1 MSAAKETWRVEG
13 MTCASCA
20 AAAQNSLKRTEGVSS
35 AQVNYATGSVLVEYD
50 PSRTGFDSLN
60 AALKKTGYSLAKD
73 GYGEEKERIRLKS
86 LRNNMAAAIIFAIP
100 VFIYGMFFM
109 HAPYANLIMM
119 VLTLPVVAVF
129 GRQFFINAWKK
140 ALNLQSNMD
149 TLVAI
154 GTGSAFLFSTFNTLF
169 PGYLMERGL
178 EPHVYFEA
186 AAVIIA
192 LILLGRFLEE
202 RAKSKTSGS
211 IRKLMGLQVK
221 TARVIRSGREQNI
234 PVEQVQ
240 PGDEI
245 VVRPGEKVPV
255 DGVVLEGSSY
265 IDESM
270 ITGEPVPSLKQKGDK
285 VIGATINT
293 TGSFRFT
300 AEKVGS
306 ETMLS
311 RIIELVR
318 EAQGSKARI
327 QKVVDRIASIFV
339 PLVILIAI
347 ASFIIWFSFGPP
359 PAISYAIITSVT
371 VLIIAC
377 PCALGLATPTAIMV
391 GIGKGADNGILI
403 RDAQSLETAHK
414 LNAIVLDK
422 TGTITMGKPEVTNLF
437 TDPEYDSPDEALS
450 VLLGM
455 EQMSEHPLGRAV
467 AGYLEEKGYEK
478 KEITGF
484 NSITGKG
491 ITGKYAGSEWVAG
504 NRKLI
509 DEKGITVPVLF
520 EEKISTFEKESK
532 TVIYLARENRVLCV
546 TAIADRIRE
555 SSAKAVKQL
564 MEMGLEL
571 HMLTGDNEATA
582 SGIASQ
588 AGIKNYR
595 SGVLP
600 PDKLEYIKELQKE
613 GKVTAMVGDGIND
626 APALALADVGI
637 AVGSGTDI
645 AMESAGITLIKGDID
660 KIVTAIAL
668 SKQTVRTIHQNLFWA
683 FIYNLIGIPIAAGLL
698 YPFTGM
704 LLNPMIAGGAMAFSS
719 VSVVTNS
726 LRLRRKNIGKMKPS

>member
-1 MSAAKETWRVEG
+1 MADVKETWRVEG

-20 AAAQNSLKRTEGVSS
+20 TAAQKSLSRTEGVSN
-35 AQVNYATGSVLVEYD
+35 AQVNYATGSVLIEYD
-50 PSRTGFDSLN
+50 PSLTGYERLN
-60 AALKKTGYSLAKD
+60 SALKKTGYSLARD
-73 GYGEEKERIRLKS
+73 VYGEERERKRVVA
-86 LRNNMAAAIIFAIP
+86 LRNNTIAAILFAIP

-109 HAPYANLIMM
+109 HAPYADPIMM
-119 VLTLPVVAVF
+119 VLTLPIVAVF

-140 ALNLQSNMD
+140 ALSLQSNMD
-149 TLVAI
+149 SLVAI
-154 GTGSAFLFSTFNTLF
+154 GTGSAFLFSSFNTLF
-169 PGYLMERGL
+169 PGYLRERGL

-221 TARVIRSGREQNI
+221 TARVIRNGSEQNL
-234 PVEQVQ
+234 PVEQLV

-245 VVRPGEKVPV
+245 MVRPGEKVPV
-255 DGVVLEGSSY
+255 DGTVTDGSSY
-265 IDESM
+265 VDESM
-270 ITGEPVPSLKQKGDK
+270 ITGEPIPSPKQNGDK

-293 TGSFRFT
+293 TGSFRFR

-306 ETMLS
+306 ETMLA

-327 QKVVDRIASIFV
+327 QKVVDRFASIFV
-339 PLVILIAI
+339 PVVIVIAVI
-347 ASFIIWFSFGPP
+347 SFAVWYFFGPP
-359 PAISYAIITSVT
+359 PQVSYAFITSVT

-391 GIGKGADNGILI
+391 GIGKGADNGILV
-403 RDAQSLETAHK
+403 RDARSLESAHK
-414 LNAIVLDK
+414 LDAIVLDK
-422 TGTITMGKPEVTNLF
+422 TGTITSGNPEVTDLI
-437 TDPEYDSPDEALS
+437 TSPDLDDPDEMLS
-450 VLLGM
+450 VLLGI
-455 EQMSEHPLGRAV
+455 EKLSEHPLGRAI
-467 AGYLEEKGYEK
+467 AANLEEKGYEARDIK
-478 KEITGF
+478 KF

-491 ITGKYAGSEWVAG
+491 ITGEYGQKKWVAG

-509 DEKGITVPVLF
+509 DENDVSVPSFF
-520 EEKISTFEKESK
+520 EEKIHALEKEAK
-532 TVIYLARENRVLCV
+532 TVIYFSSEGKVVCLVG
-546 TAIADRIRE
+546 IADSIRE
-555 SSAKAVKQL
+555 SSAGGVRRLK
-564 MEMGLEL
+564 EMGLEV
-571 HMLTGDNEATA
+571 HMLTGDNETTA
-582 SGIASQ
+582 AAIAGK
-588 AGIKNYR
+588 AGITTYR

-600 PDKLEYIKELQKE
+600 PDKLEYIRQLQSE

-645 AMESAGITLIKGDID
+645 AMESAGITIIRGNIEKIAAAID
-660 KIVTAIAL
+660 L
-668 SKQTVRTIHQNLFWA
+668 SRQTVRTIHQNLFWA
-683 FIYNLIGIPIAAGLL
+683 FIYNIIGIPVAAGVL
-698 YPFTGM
+698 YPFTGL

-726 LRLRRKNIGKMKPS
+726 LRLKRKKT